1 MQSKAILPPRGVNWH
16 LPTRSHGTWHHFTLQ
31 LVNAFKVKTVFR
43 SSMSS
48 CNEISPSVAKL
59 VAFTR
64 LLLLVGCAQLHNCT
78 IAHQC
83 TIALVHNC
91 KCVKIFEIEIKKRE
105 SLKLSGATYLP
116 YVWFDKKIIYNFNS
130 FWFQKNRGNLK
141 INLLEI

>member
-64 LLLLVGCAQLHNCT
+64 LLLLVGCAQLHNC
-78 IAHQC
+78 
-83 TIALVHNC
+83 
-91 KCVKIFEIEIKKRE
+91 KCVKIFEIEIKKRK

-116 YVWFDKKIIYNFNS
+116 YVWFDKNIFYNFNS
-130 FWFQKNRGNLK
+130 FWFYKKRGNFK
-141 INLLEI
+141 INLLEIKTLSGFGDFHLS